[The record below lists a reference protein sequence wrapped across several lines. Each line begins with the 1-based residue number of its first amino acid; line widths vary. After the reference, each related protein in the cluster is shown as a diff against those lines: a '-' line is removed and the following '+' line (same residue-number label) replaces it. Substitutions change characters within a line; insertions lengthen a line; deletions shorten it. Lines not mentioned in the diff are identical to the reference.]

1 MDCLKTES
9 TIHYH
14 SYEPNIFTNRRKCI
28 WGIHVMRENS
38 CKIEQVMHDIILTVL
53 IIQGIHTIG
62 PFEIPVYILSSRFT
76 RKQRDN
82 TYKKLRREKGFLVF
96 SEIARLSNATME
108 AWRHDIFVGHRS
120 EGLDRFF
127 GFNGRNRL
135 REQSAD
141 ARWIYDAVTLQAFMK
156 ISLIMVAEKVFFL

>member
-1 MDCLKTES
+1 
-9 TIHYH
+9 
-14 SYEPNIFTNRRKCI
+14 
-28 WGIHVMRENS
+28 MRENS

-108 AWRHDIFVGHRS
+108 A
-120 EGLDRFF
+120 
-127 GFNGRNRL
+127 
-135 REQSAD
+135 
-141 ARWIYDAVTLQAFMK
+141 
-156 ISLIMVAEKVFFL
+156 